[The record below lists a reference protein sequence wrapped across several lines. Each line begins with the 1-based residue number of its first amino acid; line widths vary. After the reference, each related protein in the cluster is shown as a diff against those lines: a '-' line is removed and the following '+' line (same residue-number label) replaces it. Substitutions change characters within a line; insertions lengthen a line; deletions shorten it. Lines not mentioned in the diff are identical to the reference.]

1 MSSKHIWYVFHVT
14 KYVYILNKS
23 YQFIS
28 LTYLKKLWY
37 VLISSLWIASSHFI
51 PLDRLA
57 NTVTARKKKECYIHS
72 NTCTS
77 THKTILY
84 DLLPNGPSTMCYLFS
99 FNFKVCSNR
108 LWLINYL
115 SHIDVYLAW
124 CSSVQNILCCF
135 TLPKFYTLMLLIFL
149 FKITK

>member
-1 MSSKHIWYVFHVT
+1 MIC
-14 KYVYILNKS
+14 
-23 YQFIS
+23 
-28 LTYLKKLWY
+28 
-37 VLISSLWIASSHFI
+37 SHFL
-51 PLDRLA
+51 PLDRIFSFHSFGSLSKYC
-57 NTVTARKKKECYIHS
+57 NCKKKKECYIHS

-108 LWLINYL
+108 LWVINYL

-149 FKITK
+149 FKMIML